1 MALRVLAASLVVA
14 VAVGTAVWLHGYRQ
28 YGPIVTATV
37 SPSGTVS
44 YTTQGPFVSAVSSST
59 RPSWADPLAAGIVV
73 AALGVGAAIV
83 VSRRA
88 KPVTTAS

>member
-44 YTTQGPFVSAVSSST
+44 YTTQGPFVSAVSTST
-59 RPSWADPLAAGIVV
+59 RPSWADPLAAGLVV
-73 AALGVGAAIV
+73 AALGLGAAIV
-83 VSRRA
+83 VSSRVKLARA
-88 KPVTTAS
+88 AS